1 MVGAKT
7 AEAGQF
13 ERTSL
18 NNRCTCCNFQGS
30 PRIPY
35 RALIRPE
42 LELTF
47 WDVAIS
53 QFRVCTWDL
62 FSPIQI
68 STCPIDR
75 TPLSLA
81 HLSQREGSFSS
92 IRASEQGWQRR
103 WIEMNGRFVP
113 HLDGRGRSVGGDC
126 GAMPSSIAN
135 QPSFVASGLGRRTD
149 DDVNSVHTSVH
160 REQRVRR
167 SFAQI
172 SKNAYFARAR

>member
-75 TPLSLA
+75 TPLHSLLLTFRNA
-81 HLSQREGSFSS
+81 KDPFPRFGG
-92 IRASEQGWQRR
+92 ASEKGWQRR
-103 WIEMNGRFVP
+103 WIEMNCRFVP

-135 QPSFVASGLGRRTD
+135 QPSFVASGPT
-149 DDVNSVHTSVH
+149 
-160 REQRVRR
+160 RETH
-167 SFAQI
+167 
-172 SKNAYFARAR
+172 